1 MRKLIPKRCVSPHAS
16 SPSATHNST
25 PAVAIFTRAPVPGKA
40 KTRLIPRLGRE
51 GAAEFQA
58 TLISDAIRKVSRL
71 VSSGHD
77 VTPYIFLAG
86 RGLFANRS
94 ARLLTPPGIP
104 CPATA
109 RSVANFAVLAQ
120 RGPDLGARLE
130 RAFRQM
136 LRHHAAAIVIGTDSP
151 LVPLRVLRLALSELR
166 ICDAVLGPCPD
177 GGYYVVGLR
186 DTGVATLSGRL
197 PRKAAVSSRSHAGRS
212 RRRRLTASAGV
223 FRRVRWG
230 SASAFRDTLR
240 NLLDCG
246 LSCSILQPFPDVDR
260 PDDLRRL
267 ARELARS
274 PKARR
279 LAPAAWSFIRQ
290 RRRKNR

>member
-1 MRKLIPKRCVSPHAS
+1 MSQRAASKSLSLPIHSYSPAL
-16 SPSATHNST
+16 
-25 PAVAIFTRAPVPGKA
+25 AIFARAPVPGQA
-40 KTRLIPRLGRE
+40 KTRLVPLLGRE

-58 TLISDAIRKVSRL
+58 ELIYDAIRKVSRL
-71 VSSGHD
+71 VSSGHN

-86 RGLFANRS
+86 RGRFAQGS
-94 ARLLTPPGIP
+94 AGPPALPGIP
-104 CPATA
+104 CPASP
-109 RSVANFAVLAQ
+109 RSAATFVIIEQ
-120 RGPDLGARLE
+120 RGPGLGARLE

-136 LRHHAAAIVIGTDSP
+136 LPRHALAIVIGTDSP

-197 PRKAAVSSRSHAGRS
+197 PRKAAASSRSHAGRS

-240 NLLDCG
+240 NLVDCG